1 VIPANARCCRAT
13 CHINDVRAEQ
23 SQRRRERRQ
32 KTQEVRKDSEKFLDT
47 AYDGLGD
54 GNLAKMVIALRT
66 PDYGELIPQMLTN
79 LDDANRANP
88 HYLGWARHS
97 YNDYL
102 DAAN

>member
-1 VIPANARCCRAT
+1 MMYELSSPRDGESATKDPRSTEGQREIPR
-13 CHINDVRAEQ
+13 HGL
-23 SQRRRERRQ
+23 RR
-32 KTQEVRKDSEKFLDT
+32 
-47 AYDGLGD
+47 GD

-66 PDYGELIPQMLTN
+66 PDYGELIPQMLKN